1 MAAPSAPTSG
11 RITLRRGPVLAC
23 GAGDD
28 PHRRHR
34 RSQAEDVARIGRHDY
49 RVAMHR
55 RHSDRMGINYVLRI
69 RAGTM
74 KDRPNAASEIEV
86 RWDDAD
92 SGPCGTSLAMARQRG
107 FD

>member
-1 MAAPSAPTSG
+1 
-11 RITLRRGPVLAC
+11 
-23 GAGDD
+23 
-28 PHRRHR
+28 
-34 RSQAEDVARIGRHDY
+34 
-49 RVAMHR
+49 
-55 RHSDRMGINYVLRI
+55 MGINYVLRI

-107 FD
+107 FDSAGTPGAPAAFSAHQSRDQHVALTLPSLGQ